1 MSSSFLPSLPL
12 QFSYPLLFAVLL
24 VAGMLG
30 GEMARAARLP
40 RIVGYVVVGMVFA
53 PLGDAMSF
61 VPLLDAAR
69 IFGTWPWAWCSST
82 WAGAWTCSG

>member
-1 MSSSFLPSLPL
+1 MSSTFLPTLPL

-40 RIVGYVVVGMVFA
+40 RILGYVVVGMVFA
-53 PLGDAMSF
+53 PLANAMSMEPIIDVGRVF
-61 VPLLDAAR
+61 GSRDHRTGVMRSSMAAD
-69 IFGTWPWAWCSST
+69 ST
-82 WAGAWTCSG
+82 